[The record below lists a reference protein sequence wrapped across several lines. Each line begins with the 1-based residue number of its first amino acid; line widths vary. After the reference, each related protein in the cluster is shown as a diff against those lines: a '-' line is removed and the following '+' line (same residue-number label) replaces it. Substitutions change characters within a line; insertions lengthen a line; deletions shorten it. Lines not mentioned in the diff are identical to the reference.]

1 MPEGRRA
8 RSTLNWTATGT
19 MQQDKDR
26 EERESPLA
34 TIRASCPTCGDVELT
49 SRDVVVR
56 VCAADNAGA
65 YAFRC
70 PSCRMAVSKQ
80 AESKIVDLLVSSGV
94 RLSVWHLPAELA
106 EPHYGEAISYD
117 DLLEFHYAI
126 QRPGWFE
133 RLVSSVGQED
143 QPL

>member
-1 MPEGRRA
+1 MPQA
-8 RSTLNWTATGT
+8 ATLNWKATGT
-19 MQQDKDR
+19 MQEDKDR
-26 EERESPLA
+26 RETPVA

-56 VCAADNAGA
+56 VCSVDNSGS

-70 PSCRMAVSKQ
+70 PACRMAVSKQ
-80 AESKIVDLLVSSGV
+80 ADHKIVDLLVSSGV

-106 EPHYGEAISYD
+106 EQHDGDPINYD

-126 QRPGWFE
+126 QQQGWFE
-133 RLVSSVGQED
+133 RLVSSVGLED
-143 QPL
+143 QA